1 MDERTSISPLR
12 TPWPYTSSTGSMR
25 MLGQIQSPRGIFA
38 RTSTRPYFIEV
49 EFFVESRADMIGG
62 TTAPVLAFE
71 TAEQT
76 V

>member
-1 MDERTSISPLR
+1 
-12 TPWPYTSSTGSMR
+12 MR

-62 TTAPVLAFE
+62 TTAPMLAFE